1 MQLEAPTVMVS
12 PNTKAAEDP
21 AKPDSRYTER
31 NVQWPSTA
39 STSGATVY
47 SAYVLRAR

>member
-1 MQLEAPTVMVS
+1 MQLEAPTVIVS

-21 AKPDSRYTER
+21 AKPDSRYTDSK
-31 NVQWPSTA
+31 VQRPSTA

-47 SAYVLRAR
+47 RAYVFKAR